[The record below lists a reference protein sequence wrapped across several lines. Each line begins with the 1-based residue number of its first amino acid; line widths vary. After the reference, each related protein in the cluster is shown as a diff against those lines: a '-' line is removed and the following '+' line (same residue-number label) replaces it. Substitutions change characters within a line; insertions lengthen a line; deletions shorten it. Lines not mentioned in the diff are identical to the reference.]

1 MEQTFYDICRAR
13 GSSGRGVF
21 GLALWLCAETVGG
34 IMNEHIQ
41 LLSVRHNSIA
51 RAALVTA
58 VVLLIPLWGVL
69 FVDGWNWP
77 WQAFV
82 RWGAIV
88 FSFALTYQLVV
99 RAMRNWAYKFALGLA
114 MVTAFV
120 LTWTNFVLM
129 ADANVANAMYFGVP
143 IIAFVGA
150 AIARLRASGMAVALL
165 VTAIA
170 QMLVPVIALVFLKTH
185 LATGGGGD
193 GGGVVGLNHVFIVLF
208 ATSAWWFRRAALTHE
223 MSPTRSE

>member
-99 RAMRNWAYKFALGLA
+99 RAMSNRAYKSALGLA
-114 MVTAFV
+114 IATAFA

-129 ADANVANAMYFGVP
+129 ADVNVANALYFGEP

-170 QMLVPVIALVFLKTH
+170 QLLVPVIALVLLQTH
-185 LATGGGGD
+185 VATRGSGGGG
-193 GGGVVGLNHVFIVLF
+193 GAVGLNHVFIVLF
-208 ATSAWWFRRAALTHE
+208 GMSALLFRRAARARET
-223 MSPTRSE
+223 SPMQSE